1 MTVSKQT
8 FHCYFN
14 LSSAWSSEPLFQW
27 AAMLERS
34 EKSRF
39 TRQTGM
45 AEEKH
50 CFFSNI
56 ENVSE
61 LSKSVV
67 FGIPRW
73 LSSFDASEVGLFD
86 NPHWNLHVVS
96 MQEENTMESLPA
108 RQPHLCIWL
117 SQVRHGHDVSGW
129 NTSFGQNDFSVL
141 YEVIWFFIFCF
152 YHFIWQTSP

>member
-1 MTVSKQT
+1 
-8 FHCYFN
+8 
-14 LSSAWSSEPLFQW
+14 
-27 AAMLERS
+27 
-34 EKSRF
+34 
-39 TRQTGM
+39 M

-96 MQEENTMESLPA
+96 MQEENTKESLPA

-117 SQVRHGHDVSGW
+117 S
-129 NTSFGQNDFSVL
+129 
-141 YEVIWFFIFCF
+141 
-152 YHFIWQTSP
+152 